1 VKQKSFP
8 SLRLLRLE
16 LISEFRRFPSETAV
30 HAVLLHWWQQ
40 AAIL

>member
-8 SLRLLRLE
+8 SLRLVRLG
-16 LISEFRRFPSETAV
+16 LIREFRRLPNETAV
-30 HAVLLHWWQQ
+30 QAVLLHWWQQ